1 MDIQLLASKQI
12 EKKEQEIKA
21 AMESKKDEP
30 PAYDIKKL
38 LSENNLNEAIKKY
51 EENNMDKE
59 AFWALDDGKIK
70 EVLGIESY
78 GERKHLV
85 NLMAEIKKK
94 HEKYLEE
101 LNKEILS
108 DTKIDRDE
116 VIQLVTCA

>member
-59 AFWALDDGKIK
+59 SFWALDDGKIK